1 MCVSLQIDEDV
12 LKINVMAV
20 QQQKNSVDCG
30 IFAMEFLTC
39 ILFDEDLKTQR
50 FPTTENN
57 VEKGKCKFVSQ
68 EL

>member
-1 MCVSLQIDEDV
+1 
-12 LKINVMAV
+12 MAV